1 MKNKSPNLAANLL
14 RELHVEL
21 YVYVDTPKK
30 QSTATGSVTSISS
43 DGIIPVPSNFPPT
56 VTYELVPAD
65 SAPSTSVLFSPGV
78 NSVTYIRKEEKDSM
92 IGVGASRVKINL
104 DEQKIK
110 YLAKIADIPTTN
122 LSAANE
128 LNVKWKDLKTY
139 KHEVDQQV
147 QKINQAFDVLIQI
160 LIKKRM
166 LSTIEAVKVKPKV
179 SVHVLDFRLD
189 KTITV
194 D

>member
-1 MKNKSPNLAANLL
+1 
-14 RELHVEL
+14 
-21 YVYVDTPKK
+21 
-30 QSTATGSVTSISS
+30 
-43 DGIIPVPSNFPPT
+43 
-56 VTYELVPAD
+56 
-65 SAPSTSVLFSPGV
+65 
-78 NSVTYIRKEEKDSM
+78 M